1 MIVNDPIA
9 DMLTR
14 IRNAFMVKKESV
26 LIPDSRL
33 KREVLF
39 VMKNRGYIED
49 FSVSKEIQG
58 FIDVKVSYGEKQMKK
73 IERVSKKLCLAS
85 FKINRVYTKKN
96 NIPSVLQGMGMV
108 ILSTSKGV
116 MTGTDAKK
124 QGLGGEIICKIY

>member
-14 IRNAFMVKKESV
+14 IRNAFLVNKENV

-33 KREVLF
+33 KREVLS

-49 FSVSKEIQG
+49 FSVSKEG
-58 FIDVKVSYGEKQMKK
+58 KFIDVKLTYGDKRIKK
-73 IERVSKKLCLAS
+73 IERVSKPGC
-85 FKINRVYTKKN
+85 RVYTKKN
-96 NIPSVLQGMGMV
+96 DIPSVLQGMGMV

-116 MTGTDAKK
+116 MTGTEAKK
-124 QGLGGEIICKIY
+124 QGLGGEIICKVY

>member
-14 IRNAFMVKKESV
+14 IRNAFMVRKESV

-33 KREVLF
+33 KREVLA
-39 VMKNRGYIED
+39 VMKNKGYIGD

-58 FIDVKVSYGEKQMKK
+58 FINVKLSYGERQMKK
-73 IERVSKKLCLAS
+73 LERVSKPGC
-85 FKINRVYTKKN
+85 RVYAKKN
-96 NIPSVLQGMGMV
+96 DIPSVLQGMGMV
-108 ILSTSKGV
+108 IMSTSKGV
-116 MTGTDAKK
+116 MAGTDAKR

>member
-73 IERVSKKLCLAS
+73 IERVSRPGC
-85 FKINRVYTKKN
+85 RVYTKKN

>member
-14 IRNAFMVKKESV
+14 IRNAFMVRKESV

-33 KREVLF
+33 KREVLS
-39 VMKNRGYIED
+39 VMKNKGYIAE

-58 FIDVKVSYGEKQMKK
+58 FIDVKLSYGERQMKK
-73 IERVSKKLCLAS
+73 LERVSKPGC
-85 FKINRVYTKKN
+85 RVYAKKSD
-96 NIPSVLQGMGMV
+96 IPTVLQGMGMV
-108 ILSTSKGV
+108 IMSTSKGV
-116 MTGTDAKK
+116 MAGTDAKR